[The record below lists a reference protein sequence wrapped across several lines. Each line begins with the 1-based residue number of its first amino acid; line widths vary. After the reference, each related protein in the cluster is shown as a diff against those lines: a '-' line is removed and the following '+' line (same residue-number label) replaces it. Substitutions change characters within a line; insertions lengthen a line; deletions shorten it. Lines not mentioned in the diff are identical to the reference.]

1 MERRNEEGL
10 TEKEFLL
17 QYRPGNYERPSVTVD
32 MLIFAVD
39 EEEMETEVL
48 LIKRKNHP
56 CIGQWAIPGGF
67 VNVDESLEAA
77 AARELEEE
85 TGLKGICLEQLYT
98 WGNVKRDPRTRVISV
113 SYMAAVPKN
122 QLTPKAGDDAE
133 EACWF
138 QVKKKKLSEL
148 ENGATYALTIEN
160 EEEHIFMS
168 YRITETYERQG
179 MMWKKETEIDLL
191 PAIDVLDQ
199 EKLAFDHA
207 EILNVAM
214 DRLEELEKEYSDQI
228 FLADH
233 TALPRRCF

>member
-32 MLIFAVD
+32 MLIFAVA
-39 EEEMETEVL
+39 EEETETEVL
-48 LIKRKNHP
+48 LMKRKNHP

-67 VNVDESLEAA
+67 VNPNESLDEA

-85 TGLKGICLEQLYT
+85 TGLRGICLEQLYT
-98 WGNVKRDPRTRVISV
+98 WGSVKRDPRTRVISV
-113 SYMAAVPKN
+113 SYMAAVPKD
-122 QLTPKAGDDAE
+122 QLVPKADDDAA

-138 QVKKKKLSEL
+138 QVRKKKLSEL
-148 ENGATYALTIEN
+148 EQGATYALTIEN
-160 EEEHIFMS
+160 EEEHIFMT

-179 MMWKKETEIDLL
+179 FMWKKETEIDLL

-214 DRLEELEKEYSDQI
+214 DRLEELEKEYRDQI
-228 FLADH
+228 F
-233 TALPRRCF
+233 

>member
-67 VNVDESLEAA
+67 VNVDESLETA

-85 TGLKGICLEQLYT
+85 TGLKGVCLEQLYT

-113 SYMAAVPKN
+113 SYMAAVPKD

-160 EEEHIFMS
+160 EEDHIFMS

-214 DRLEELEKEYSDQI
+214 DRLEELEKEYNDQI
-228 FLADH
+228 F
-233 TALPRRCF
+233 

>member
-1 MERRNEEGL
+1 MEQRNQEGL

-17 QYRPGNYERPSVTVD
+17 QYHPGNYERPSVTVD
-32 MLIFAVD
+32 MLIFTVD
-39 EEEMETEVL
+39 EEEMETEIL

-56 CIGQWAIPGGF
+56 SIGQWAIPGGF

-113 SYMAAVPKN
+113 SYMAAVPKD
-122 QLTPKAGDDAE
+122 QLTPKAGDDAA
-133 EACWF
+133 EARWF
-138 QVKKKKLSEL
+138 KVKKKKLSEL
-148 ENGATYALTIEN
+148 ENGATYALTVEN

-168 YRITETYERQG
+168 YRVTETYERQG
-179 MMWKKETEIDLL
+179 MMWKKETETDLL

-214 DRLEELEKEYSDQI
+214 DRLEELEKEYREQI
-228 FLADH
+228 F
-233 TALPRRCF
+233 

>member
-17 QYRPGNYERPSVTVD
+17 QYRPGNYEHPSVTVD
-32 MLIFAVD
+32 MLIFAVN

-67 VNVDESLEAA
+67 VNVDESLETA

-85 TGLKGICLEQLYT
+85 TGLKGVCLEQLYT

-113 SYMAAVPKN
+113 SYMAAVPKD

-160 EEEHIFMS
+160 EEDHIFMS
-168 YRITETYERQG
+168 YRITESYERQG

-214 DRLEELEKEYSDQI
+214 DRLEELEKEYNDQI
-228 FLADH
+228 F
-233 TALPRRCF
+233 

>member
-67 VNVDESLEAA
+67 VNVDESLETA

-85 TGLKGICLEQLYT
+85 TGLKGVCLEQLYT

-113 SYMAAVPKN
+113 SYMAAVPKD

-160 EEEHIFMS
+160 EEDHIFMS

-228 FLADH
+228 F
-233 TALPRRCF
+233 

>member
-17 QYRPGNYERPSVTVD
+17 QYRPGNYEHPSVTVD

-67 VNVDESLEAA
+67 VNVDESLETA

-85 TGLKGICLEQLYT
+85 TGLKGVCLEQLYT

-113 SYMAAVPKN
+113 SYMAAVPKD
-122 QLTPKAGDDAE
+122 QLSPKAGDDAE

-160 EEEHIFMS
+160 EEDHIFMS

-214 DRLEELEKEYSDQI
+214 DRLEELEKEYNDQI
-228 FLADH
+228 F
-233 TALPRRCF
+233 

>member
-1 MERRNEEGL
+1 MEQRNEEGL

-39 EEEMETEVL
+39 EELEAEVL

-67 VNVDESLEAA
+67 INLDESLEEA

-85 TGLKGICLEQLYT
+85 TGLKGICLEQLFT

-113 SYMAAVPKN
+113 SYMAAVPKD
-122 QLTPKAGDDAE
+122 QLSPTAGDDAA

-138 QVKKKKLSEL
+138 RVTKKKLSEM
-148 ENGATYALTIEN
+148 ENGSTYALTIEN
-160 EEEHIFMS
+160 DEEHIFMS
-168 YRITETYERQG
+168 YRITETYERQDL
-179 MMWKKETEIDLL
+179 MWKKETEIDLL
-191 PAIDVLDQ
+191 PAIDKLDQ

-207 EILNVAM
+207 EILNLAM
-214 DRLEELEKEYSDQI
+214 DRLEELEKEYK
-228 FLADH
+228 DH
-233 TALPRRCF
+233 II

>member
-77 AARELEEE
+77 AARELEEV

-214 DRLEELEKEYSDQI
+214 DRLDELEKEYSDQI
-228 FLADH
+228 F
-233 TALPRRCF
+233 

>member
-1 MERRNEEGL
+1 MERKNEEGL
-10 TEKEFLL
+10 TEKEFLA
-17 QYRPGNYERPSVTVD
+17 QYRPGDYERPSVTVD

-39 EEEMETEVL
+39 QEEAEAELL
-48 LIKRKNHP
+48 LIRRKNHP

-67 VNVDESLEAA
+67 VNLPESLEEA

-85 TGLKGICLEQLYT
+85 TGLKDICMEQLYT

-122 QLTPKAGDDAE
+122 QLIPKAGDDAS

-138 QVKKKKLSEL
+138 QVKKKKLSDL
-148 ENGATYALTIEN
+148 ENGSTYALTIEN

-191 PAIDVLDQ
+191 PAIDMLEQ

-207 EILNVAM
+207 EILNAAM
-214 DRLEELEKEYSDQI
+214 DRLEEMEKEYSEQI
-228 FLADH
+228 I
-233 TALPRRCF
+233 

>member
-17 QYRPGNYERPSVTVD
+17 QYRPGNYEHPSVTVD

-67 VNVDESLEAA
+67 VNVDESLETA

-85 TGLKGICLEQLYT
+85 TGLKGVCLEQLYT

-113 SYMAAVPKN
+113 SYMAAVPKD
-122 QLTPKAGDDAE
+122 QLTPKAGDD
-133 EACWF
+133 ACWF

-160 EEEHIFMS
+160 EEDHIFMS

-214 DRLEELEKEYSDQI
+214 DRLEELEKEYNDQI
-228 FLADH
+228 F
-233 TALPRRCF
+233 

>member
-17 QYRPGNYERPSVTVD
+17 QYRPGNYERPSMTVD

-85 TGLKGICLEQLYT
+85 TGLEGICLEQLYT

-160 EEEHIFMS
+160 EDEHIFMS

-228 FLADH
+228 F
-233 TALPRRCF
+233 

>member
-48 LIKRKNHP
+48 LIKRNNHP

-168 YRITETYERQG
+168 YRITETYERQA

-228 FLADH
+228 F
-233 TALPRRCF
+233 